1 MSEEATWQVWL
12 DHFGQ
17 PNLVRGGGPTL
28 WTDEGFELW
37 RDGLT
42 LDEAQA
48 VIAALLE
55 VGHDAGEPAGGG
67 G

>member
-1 MSEEATWQVWL
+1 MSESENDWQVWL

-17 PNLVRGGGPTL
+17 PNLVRGGGPV
-28 WTDEGFELW
+28 WWVVEGFELW

-55 VGHDAGEPAGGG
+55 VQE
-67 G
+67 